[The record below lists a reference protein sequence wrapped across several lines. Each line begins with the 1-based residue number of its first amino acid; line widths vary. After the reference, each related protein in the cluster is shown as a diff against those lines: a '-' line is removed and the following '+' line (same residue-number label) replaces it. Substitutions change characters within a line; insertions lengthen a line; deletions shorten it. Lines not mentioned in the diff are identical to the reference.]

1 MAWEEWEELKA
12 TAVERHSTRMRLNR
26 LPADQGGGGTSSVG
40 TPSGKLRSDKAAWS
54 EAGEGV
60 SDLRDNTGKAL
71 AKLEESQTG
80 LDKVSGCLTAAA
92 QKSVHD
98 SWERRLKDIGGLCDG
113 LAGVL
118 EKTGNDQL
126 RTDEAIKAE
135 IAEVKLHSEETP
147 ASGDS
152 GKGR

>member
-12 TAVERHSTRMRLNR
+12 TAVERHSTRMQLNQ
-26 LPADQGGGGTSSVG
+26 LPADQGGSGTSSAG

-54 EAGEGV
+54 KAAEGV
-60 SDLRDNTGKAL
+60 GDLRDNTGKAL
-71 AKLEESQTG
+71 AKLEEGQTG
-80 LDKVSGCLTAAA
+80 LDKGSGCLTAAA
-92 QKSVHD
+92 QKGVYD
-98 SWERRLKDIGGLCDG
+98 SWERRVKDIGELCDG

-126 RTDEAIKAE
+126 RTDEAIKTE
-135 IAEVKLHSEETP
+135 IAKLKVHSEETP